1 MNFENKQFKLGRLC
15 DRVISQTKHYENLRE
30 WINFVNDVI
39 KELSLDINEKI
50 LISLIKF
57 YDGHFDEK
65 LFYCSRKIARKN
77 YFLVGEWNENDN
89 HDDIEFDEQLGGIVY
104 LENGK
109 IELLIDENKIKQI
122 SKKTH
127 EVLYIN

>member
-1 MNFENKQFKLGRLC
+1 MNFENKKFKLGRLC
-15 DRVISQTKHYENLRE
+15 DRVISQTKHYENLHE

-50 LISLIKF
+50 LIALIKF

-65 LFYCSRKIARKN
+65 MYYSSRKIARKN